1 MKKTIY
7 TLFVTLII
15 SCNQKIESN
24 KTWTVEFD
32 TISSNFYMK
41 ETNSVKSRTLNQ
53 VIEMLNE
60 QNPQIQIELGKTSN
74 DTAYVIIENSD
85 FLTQQCGTA
94 GADSYLASVIYNL
107 TEFKNIERVNFD
119 FELGDHAVPG
129 TYSKKDFIKF

>member
-7 TLFVTLII
+7 ILFVLLII
-15 SCNQKIESN
+15 SCNQQTESN
-24 KTWTVEFD
+24 KIWTVEFD
-32 TISSNFYMK
+32 TVTSSFYMK
-41 ETNSVKSRTLNQ
+41 ETNSLKSQTLNQ

-74 DTAYVIIENSD
+74 DTAHVKIENSD

-94 GADSYLASVIYNL
+94 GADSYLASVVYNL
-107 TEFKNIERVNFD
+107 TEFKNIECVNFD

-129 TYSKKDFIKF
+129 TYSRNDFVKF